1 MQAQQ
6 RSADPAFVAFALG
19 ILAADLQLSAYLYSQ
34 GVPYTMISA
43 ALAVSE
49 CPPSHLSSLR
59 VAIVAALAKEVVRN
73 HKGITCIC

>member
-6 RSADPAFVAFALG
+6 RSADPAFVAFASG

-49 CPPSHLSSLR
+49 SICFR
-59 VAIVAALAKEVVRN
+59 CALLLFQLLQRKL
-73 HKGITCIC
+73 